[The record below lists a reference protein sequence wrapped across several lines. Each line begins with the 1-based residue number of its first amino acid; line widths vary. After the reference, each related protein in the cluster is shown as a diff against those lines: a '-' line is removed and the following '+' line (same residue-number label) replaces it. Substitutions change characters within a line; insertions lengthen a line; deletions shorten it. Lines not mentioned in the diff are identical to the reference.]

1 MIVYSAI
8 AAIVGTVAALVFDWF
23 PTQASTAAG
32 PIDLL
37 YDVLLIAS
45 VPIFVLVM
53 AVAIYCVVTF
63 RAKPGDEGDG
73 APIHGNTQLE
83 IVWVTVPF
91 IMVTAL
97 AVYGWVV
104 LNDIEAK
111 EPDQVVVDV
120 TAQQFSW
127 SFEYPND
134 EGLKSSELVLP
145 EGRQV
150 EFRVNGKDVIHSFW
164 VPEFRIKTDAP
175 PGITTNVRVT
185 PNRLGRYPVVCA
197 ELCGIGHSTMRQTVR
212 VVRPQEFDAWL
223 SERQQAARREGA
235 LGEGRRLFTGVGCA
249 GCHTL
254 ADAGAQAQT
263 GPPLEGLG
271 KIVEQGRGGSTL
283 REYLRR
289 SIVDPKAFV
298 VSGFSPEG
306 MPANYGEQLND
317 PQLRALLD
325 YLERTTGG
333 GEEKLGGR
341 RGEPRAVGPRERS
354 RAGGEAGARGRGEG
368 P

>member
-1 MIVYSAI
+1 MILYSTIAAVVGTAI
-8 AAIVGTVAALVFDWF
+8 ALAFDWF
-23 PTQASTAAG
+23 PTQASTASG
-32 PIDLL
+32 PIDRL

-53 AVAIYCVVTF
+53 AVAIYCVVKF
-63 RAKPGDEGDG
+63 RAKPGDLGDG

-83 IVWVTVPF
+83 IAWVTVPF

-97 AVYGWVV
+97 AVYGWIV

-127 SFEYPND
+127 SFEYPN
-134 EGLKSSELVLP
+134 EENLKSSQLVLP

-150 EFRVNGKDVIHSFW
+150 EFRVNARDVIHSFW
-164 VPEFRIKTDAP
+164 VPEFRLKTDAP
-175 PGITTNVRVT
+175 PGITTKVRVT

-212 VVRPQEFDAWL
+212 VVAPQEFDAWL
-223 SERQQAARREGA
+223 SDRQQAARREGA
-235 LGEGRRLFTGVGCA
+235 LGEGRRLFTAVGCA

-254 ADAGAQAQT
+254 ADAGAQAET

-317 PQLRALLD
+317 SQLRALVD

-333 GEEKLGGR
+333 SEEKLGGR
-341 RGEPRAVGPRERS
+341 RGEARAGSGRERS
-354 RAGGEAGARGRGEG
+354 RAGGEDRARNRGEG
-368 P
+368 R